1 MLLLDI
7 LAKGKVGSFMEHEN
21 KKEQRRFMGNGFE
34 PTPNNSMGDWG
45 GSDGFSMWDST
56 EEPQEDEWEG
66 RNETHDMFNNS
77 YD

>member
-1 MLLLDI
+1 M
-7 LAKGKVGSFMEHEN
+7 VHEN
-21 KKEQRRFMGNGFE
+21 KKEQGRIMGNGFE

-56 EEPQEDEWEG
+56 AGNTEGLIQDWEG
-66 RNETHDMFNNS
+66 RQETHDMLNES